1 MASARLTEVD
11 PRRELGD
18 FKGRYPQL
26 GDDELLL
33 TGRGW
38 RTSPRTRAEHD
49 QQADTPGGMDI
60 VIPLTPE
67 IWDALKPLGTKHI
80 RRSSVPRLRH
90 EQRWTPG
97 GSSNARP
104 RVATDV

>member
-60 VIPLTPE
+60 VIPDLGCPE
-67 IWDALKPLGTKHI
+67 AA
-80 RRSSVPRLRH
+80 RH
-90 EQRWTPG
+90 QAYP
-97 GSSNARP
+97 SI
-104 RVATDV
+104 